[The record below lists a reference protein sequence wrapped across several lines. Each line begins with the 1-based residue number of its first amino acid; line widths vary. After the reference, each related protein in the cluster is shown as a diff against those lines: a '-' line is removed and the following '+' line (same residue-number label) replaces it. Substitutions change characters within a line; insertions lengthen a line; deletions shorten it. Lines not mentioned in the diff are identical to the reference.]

1 MSSQRCH
8 NGKTWNKQFWK
19 QWLKSITSGLPPSAS
34 VKSFILKRK
43 GEIQFWSKW
52 RLPRSTWTFAK
63 WNGACAFMFPKY
75 QLNLSIWNHLN
86 KLQRSFL
93 HFQKRFYLINSG
105 LIEIFLFSNYSKHE
119 DPHTTFFCTP
129 HDAGVV
135 KDARFW
141 MTSNKP
147 PTAKSNQF
155 LHRRRAADSVS

>member
-141 MTSNKP
+141 MTRYKP
-147 PTAKSNQF
+147 PTAKSN
-155 LHRRRAADSVS
+155 